1 MTGRLLLIGVMG
13 AAAFGASRILKAAGA
28 VESGSKK
35 AAGALRER
43 GPGVL
48 ENVAQGIEK
57 VGGATEKGA
66 QKLRERMANGE
77 SAEASGGET
86 SPNSENPSVS
96 SADDPR

>member
-1 MTGRLLLIGVMG
+1 MMGKLLLIGVMG

-28 VESGSKK
+28 VEGGAQK
-35 AAGALRER
+35 AAGALRKR
-43 GPGVL
+43 GPRVL

-66 QKLRERMANGE
+66 ETLRERMANGE

-86 SPNSENPSVS
+86 SPDSESPSVS